1 LLEELTRQISN
12 RLEAMFTELPGAD
25 GPSIGVELRERGRTV
40 VIKGRRDRMLFRPP
54 PVPLPKRIESVSDP
68 GGSRFG
74 RGRR

>member
-1 LLEELTRQISN
+1 MELP
-12 RLEAMFTELPGAD
+12 EAMLARAGQDA
-25 GPSIGVELRERGRTV
+25 SVREAIRVR
-40 VIKGRRDRMLFRPP
+40 IKGRRDRMLFRPP